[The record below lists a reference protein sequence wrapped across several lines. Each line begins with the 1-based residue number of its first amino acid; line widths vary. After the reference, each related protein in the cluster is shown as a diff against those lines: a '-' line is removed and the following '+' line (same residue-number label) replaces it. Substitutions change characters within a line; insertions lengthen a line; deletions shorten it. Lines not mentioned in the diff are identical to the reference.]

1 MKKKTII
8 WICIIIAA
16 IIAMCCW
23 MFVGSSKSYEVKY
36 DTAKVKQA
44 DIANSVTATGTIEP
58 VTSVDVGT
66 QVSGIV
72 NKLYVDYNSVVK
84 KGQIIAELD
93 KTNLMSEFNT
103 AKANLA
109 SAQSDFKYQSTNF
122 SRYATLYKK
131 GLVSANDYE
140 NALLSY
146 RKAKDAVAS
155 NKESVQKAQTNLSYA
170 TITSP
175 IDGVILSKEVEEG
188 QTVAASFSTPTLF
201 TIAKDLTNMRVI
213 ANVDEADIGNVKTG
227 ERVSFTVDAYPDDT
241 FSGTVTQVRQEATTT
256 NNVVTYQVVIS
267 APNKDLKLKP
277 GLTANVTIYT
287 LERQGV
293 LSVASKA
300 LRFVPT
306 KELVGKNEKIINCTG
321 KNKVWTHE
329 NGIFK
334 AHAVGIGITDGTNT
348 EILSGIENGATE
360 LTDINV
366 TNTTQEVSDSQS
378 SEESSPFA
386 PKHPGSDKKN
396 KTTSGNNTKSGAV
409 SNKQ

>member
-8 WICIIIAA
+8 WICVAVAA
-16 IIAMCCW
+16 IIVLCCV
-23 MFVGSSKSYEVKY
+23 MFMGSDKAYNIKY
-36 DTAKVKQA
+36 DTVKVEAA
-44 DIANSVTATGTIEP
+44 DISTSVTATGTIEP

-72 NKLYVDYNSVVK
+72 SKLYVDYNSVVK
-84 KGQIIAELD
+84 KGQVIAELD
-93 KTNLMSEFNT
+93 KTNLTSELNT

-109 SAQSDFKYQSTNF
+109 SAQSELNYQSTNF
-122 SRYATLYKK
+122 QRYNTLYKK

-155 NKESVQKAQTNLSYA
+155 NRESVQKALTNLGYA

-213 ANVDEADIGNVKTG
+213 ANVDEADIGDVKVG

-256 NNVVTYQVVIS
+256 NNVVTYQVVIG
-267 APNKDLKLKP
+267 APNNDLKLKP

-287 LERQGV
+287 LEKKGV
-293 LSVASKA
+293 VSVPSKA
-300 LRFVPT
+300 LRFTPT
-306 KELVGKNEKIINCTG
+306 KELVGNKEKIVDCQG
-321 KNKVWTHE
+321 KNKVWTHV
-329 NGIFK
+329 NGVFK
-334 AHAVGIGITDGTNT
+334 AHPVEIGLTDGTRT
-348 EILSGIENGATE
+348 EILNGINTGETIV
-360 LTDINV
+360 TDVNV
-366 TNTTQEVSDSQS
+366 TNNQEETDDSS
-378 SEESSPFA
+378 TSETSPFA
-386 PKHPGSDKKN
+386 PKGPGSNKKSSK
-396 KTTSGNNTKSGAV
+396 KTSTSGQTRSTPSK
-409 SNKQ
+409 